1 MISPARTHAQISTAE
16 AARSHPAADN
26 MAYGAFTRPRRGD
39 VEAPAE
45 ERRRRFERTGIAAAG
60 LCIFLLVVAMF
71 VNAHNRRT
79 AALMA
84 TETHSDVVLLACS
97 GNRPRSR
104 ATLVDCDATLSN
116 LFRAAQAHDRA
127 VLLGSEAPSMGA
139 LDALDE
145 LPDGW
150 DIALFD
156 PDACPKTVEPVRRCL
171 WPDGSNCGEV
181 AYTRWALCDS
191 GGAIAGT
198 IAVRGSSAMKVL
210 KGDAAEL
217 VVYAL
222 IG

>member
-1 MISPARTHAQISTAE
+1 
-16 AARSHPAADN
+16 

-79 AALMA
+79 AAFV

-97 GNRPRSR
+97 GNRPRTR
-104 ATLVDCDATLSN
+104 ATLVDCDETRSN

-127 VLLGSEAPSMGA
+127 VLLGSDAPSPST
-139 LDALDE
+139 LDALSE
-145 LPDGW
+145 LPEEW
-150 DIALFD
+150 DVALFD
-156 PDACPKTVEPVRRCL
+156 PDACPRTVEPVRRCL
-171 WPDGSNCGEV
+171 WPDGSKCGEV

-191 GGAIAGT
+191 GGALDGT

-210 KGDAAEL
+210 KGEDL
-217 VVYAL
+217 VAYAL

>member
-1 MISPARTHAQISTAE
+1 
-16 AARSHPAADN
+16 

-79 AALMA
+79 AAFV

-104 ATLVDCDATLSN
+104 ATLVDCDETRSN

-127 VLLGSEAPSMGA
+127 VLLGSDAPSPST
-139 LDALDE
+139 LDALSE
-145 LPDGW
+145 LPEAW
-150 DIALFD
+150 DVALFD

-191 GGAIAGT
+191 GGALDGT
-198 IAVRGSSAMKVL
+198 IAVRGASASRALAAAL
-210 KGDAAEL
+210 KQDASEL

>member
-1 MISPARTHAQISTAE
+1 
-16 AARSHPAADN
+16 

-39 VEAPAE
+39 VEAPGD
-45 ERRRRFERTGIAAAG
+45 ERRRKFERTGIAAAG

-79 AALMA
+79 AAFVA
-84 TETHSDVVLLACS
+84 ETHSDVVLLACS
-97 GNRPRSR
+97 GNRPRTA
-104 ATLVDCDATLSN
+104 ATLVDCDATRSN

-127 VLLGSEAPSMGA
+127 VLLGSAAPSMDA

-145 LPDGW
+145 LPEEW
-150 DIALFD
+150 DVALFD
-156 PDACPKTVEPVRRCL
+156 PDACPKTGGPVRRCL

-181 AYTRWALCDS
+181 AYARWAQCEDVS

-210 KGDAAEL
+210 KGEEL
-217 VVYAL
+217 VAYAL

>member
-1 MISPARTHAQISTAE
+1 
-16 AARSHPAADN
+16 

-39 VEAPAE
+39 VEAPGD
-45 ERRRRFERTGIAAAG
+45 ERRRKFERTGIAAAG

-79 AALMA
+79 AALAA

-97 GNRPRSR
+97 GNRRRSR
-104 ATLVDCDATLSN
+104 ATLVDCDATRSN

-127 VLLGSEAPSMGA
+127 VLLGSAAPSTAA
-139 LDALDE
+139 LDALSE
-145 LPDGW
+145 LPEAW
-150 DIALFD
+150 DVALFD
-156 PDACPKTVEPVRRCL
+156 PDACPKTGGPVRRCL

-181 AYTRWALCDS
+181 AYARWAQCEDVS

-198 IAVRGSSAMKVL
+198 IAVHGSSAMKVL
-210 KGDAAEL
+210 RGDAADL
-217 VVYAL
+217 VAYAL

>member
-1 MISPARTHAQISTAE
+1 
-16 AARSHPAADN
+16 
-26 MAYGAFTRPRRGD
+26 MAYGAFARPRRGD
-39 VEAPAE
+39 VEAPAD

-79 AALMA
+79 AAFVA
-84 TETHSDVVLLACS
+84 ETHSDVVLLACAGS
-97 GNRPRSR
+97 RPRTA
-104 ATLVDCDATLSN
+104 ATLVDCDATRSN
-116 LFRAAQAHDRA
+116 LFRAARAHDRA
-127 VLLGSEAPSMGA
+127 VLLGSAAPSMDA
-139 LDALDE
+139 LGALDE

-150 DIALFD
+150 DVALFN
-156 PDACPKTVEPVRRCL
+156 PDACPKTGGPVRRCL

-181 AYTRWALCDS
+181 AYARWAQCEDVS

-210 KGDAAEL
+210 KGEEL
-217 VVYAL
+217 VAYAL

>member
-1 MISPARTHAQISTAE
+1 
-16 AARSHPAADN
+16 

-79 AALMA
+79 AALAA

-97 GNRPRSR
+97 GNRPRTA
-104 ATLVDCDATLSN
+104 ATLVDCDETRSN
-116 LFRAAQAHDRA
+116 LFRAARAHDRA
-127 VLLGSEAPSMGA
+127 VLLGSAAPSMDA

-145 LPDGW
+145 LPGAW
-150 DIALFD
+150 DVALFD
-156 PDACPKTVEPVRRCL
+156 RDACPKTLGPVRRCL
-171 WPDGSNCGEV
+171 WPDGSNCGDV
-181 AYTRWALCDS
+181 ADARWALCEYVS

-198 IAVRGSSAMKVL
+198 IAVHGSSAMKVL

-217 VVYAL
+217 VAYVL

>member
-1 MISPARTHAQISTAE
+1 
-16 AARSHPAADN
+16 
-26 MAYGAFTRPRRGD
+26 MAYGAFARPRRGD
-39 VEAPAE
+39 VEAPGD

-79 AALMA
+79 AAFI

-97 GNRPRSR
+97 GNRRRSR
-104 ATLVDCDATLSN
+104 ATLVDCDETRSN
-116 LFRAAQAHDRA
+116 LFRAAQPHDRA
-127 VLLGSEAPSMGA
+127 VLLGSDAPSPST
-139 LDALDE
+139 LDALSE
-145 LPDGW
+145 LPEEW
-150 DIALFD
+150 DVALFD

-181 AYTRWALCDS
+181 AYTRWALCDA
-191 GGAIAGT
+191 GGALDGT

-210 KGDAAEL
+210 KGDAADL
-217 VVYAL
+217 VAYAL

>member
-1 MISPARTHAQISTAE
+1 
-16 AARSHPAADN
+16 
-26 MAYGAFTRPRRGD
+26 MAYGAFARPRRGD

-79 AALMA
+79 AAFV

-97 GNRPRSR
+97 GNRPRTR
-104 ATLVDCDATLSN
+104 ATLVDCDETRSN

-127 VLLGSEAPSMGA
+127 VLLGSDAPSPST
-139 LDALDE
+139 LDALSE
-145 LPDGW
+145 LPEEW
-150 DIALFD
+150 DVALFD
-156 PDACPKTVEPVRRCL
+156 PDACPRTVEPVRRCL

-181 AYTRWALCDS
+181 AYTRWALCDA
-191 GGAIAGT
+191 GGALDGT
-198 IAVRGSSAMKVL
+198 IAVRGASAMKVL
-210 KGDAAEL
+210 KGEEL
-217 VVYAL
+217 VAYAL

>member
-1 MISPARTHAQISTAE
+1 
-16 AARSHPAADN
+16 

-39 VEAPAE
+39 VEAPGD
-45 ERRRRFERTGIAAAG
+45 ERRRKFERTGIAAAG

-104 ATLVDCDATLSN
+104 ATLVDCDSTRSN

-127 VLLGSEAPSMGA
+127 VLLGSEAPSPST

-145 LPDGW
+145 LPDAW
-150 DIALFD
+150 DVALFD
-156 PDACPKTVEPVRRCL
+156 PDACPNTFGPVRRCL
-171 WPDGSNCGEV
+171 WPDGSNCGDV
-181 AYTRWALCDS
+181 ADARWALCEYVS

-210 KGDAAEL
+210 KGDVADL
-217 VVYAL
+217 VAYVL
-222 IG
+222 IS

>member
-1 MISPARTHAQISTAE
+1 
-16 AARSHPAADN
+16 

-79 AALMA
+79 AAFV

-97 GNRPRSR
+97 GNRPRTR
-104 ATLVDCDATLSN
+104 ATLVDCDETRSN
-116 LFRAAQAHDRA
+116 LFRAARAHDRA
-127 VLLGSEAPSMGA
+127 VLLGSAAPSMDA

-145 LPDGW
+145 LPDAW
-150 DIALFD
+150 DVALFD

-191 GGAIAGT
+191 GGALDGT
-198 IAVRGSSAMKVL
+198 IAVRGASATKVL
-210 KGDAAEL
+210 KGDAADL
-217 VVYAL
+217 VAYAL
-222 IG
+222 IGYF

>member
-1 MISPARTHAQISTAE
+1 
-16 AARSHPAADN
+16 
-26 MAYGAFTRPRRGD
+26 MAYGAFARPRRGD
-39 VEAPAE
+39 VEAPGD
-45 ERRRRFERTGIAAAG
+45 ERRRKFERTGIAAAG

-79 AALMA
+79 AAFVA
-84 TETHSDVVLLACS
+84 ETHSDVVLLACS
-97 GNRPRSR
+97 GNRRRSR
-104 ATLVDCDATLSN
+104 ATLVDCDSMRSN

-127 VLLGSEAPSMGA
+127 LLLDGAAPST
-139 LDALDE
+139 LDALSE
-145 LPDGW
+145 LPEEW
-150 DIALFD
+150 DVALFD

-191 GGAIAGT
+191 GGALDGT
-198 IAVRGSSAMKVL
+198 IAVRGASASRALAAAL
-210 KGDAAEL
+210 KQDASEL

>member
-1 MISPARTHAQISTAE
+1 
-16 AARSHPAADN
+16 

-79 AALMA
+79 AAFV

-97 GNRPRSR
+97 GNRRR
-104 ATLVDCDATLSN
+104 TAATLVDCDATRSN
-116 LFRAAQAHDRA
+116 IFRAAQAHDRA
-127 VLLGSEAPSMGA
+127 VILGPEAPSMDA

-145 LPDGW
+145 LPDAW
-150 DIALFD
+150 DVALFD

-191 GGAIAGT
+191 GGALDGT
-198 IAVRGSSAMKVL
+198 IAVRGASAMKVL
-210 KGDAAEL
+210 KGEEL
-217 VVYAL
+217 VAYAL

>member
-1 MISPARTHAQISTAE
+1 
-16 AARSHPAADN
+16 

-39 VEAPAE
+39 VEAPGD
-45 ERRRRFERTGIAAAG
+45 ERRRKFERTGIAAAG

-79 AALMA
+79 AALAA

-97 GNRPRSR
+97 GNRRRSR
-104 ATLVDCDATLSN
+104 ATLVDCDETRSN

-127 VLLGSEAPSMGA
+127 VLLGSEAPSPST
-139 LDALDE
+139 LDALSE
-145 LPDGW
+145 LPEEW
-150 DIALFD
+150 DVALFD

-191 GGAIAGT
+191 GGALDGT

-217 VVYAL
+217 VSYVL
-222 IG
+222 IS

>member
-1 MISPARTHAQISTAE
+1 
-16 AARSHPAADN
+16 
-26 MAYGAFTRPRRGD
+26 MAYGAFARPRRGD
-39 VEAPAE
+39 VEAPGE

-79 AALMA
+79 AAFVA
-84 TETHSDVVLLACS
+84 ETHSDVVLLACS
-97 GNRPRSR
+97 GNRPRTA
-104 ATLVDCDATLSN
+104 ATLVDCDATRSN

-127 VLLGSEAPSMGA
+127 VLLGSAAPSTAA
-139 LDALDE
+139 LDALSE
-145 LPDGW
+145 LPEAW
-150 DIALFD
+150 DVALFD
-156 PDACPKTVEPVRRCL
+156 PAACPKTGGPVRRCL

-181 AYTRWALCDS
+181 AYARWAQCEDVS

-198 IAVRGSSAMKVL
+198 IAVHGSSAMKVL

-217 VVYAL
+217 VAYVL